1 MNGNESEKTLKSNLG
16 EYKKAWLR
24 QLQKAYANLLWQKGL
39 KVKVPAGLGLMK
51 NKTAWGRW
59 IEGEGRILI
68 SEELILNHPWPAVLG
83 ILGHEIVH
91 QLVSERPASARAS
104 QQTAHGPLFHFMG
117 AKLGLDPFYL
127 QASVDLK
134 EECPHPWPDP
144 AAEQLR
150 DDSAKV
156 LDKVRK
162 LLALSG
168 SPMEAEAQAAMK
180 AAARLMARHNLERLE
195 ETAEGQPDDYDY
207 RLIRLHAAR
216 IDSRLGLISYILGR
230 HFFVKTL
237 FTPSYDPHTDT
248 EGHDLEVTGRPENTR
263 LAEHVFHFLL
273 ERSESLWQE
282 YRRTR
287 RGGGLTAR
295 NSFILGLLRGFDQK
309 LDEAA
314 SDGAVES
321 SLKKT
326 EGGFSALVLAKDKGL
341 NDYFKKRHPRIRTHQ
356 PGRRRRFCPDSDQ
369 AGRAAGQALNL
380 NRPLD
385 DSRPAVN
392 QGLHLPGTA

>member
-1 MNGNESEKTLKSNLG
+1 MVNHESLKSNL
-16 EYKKAWLR
+16 EKYKKAWLR

-39 KVKVPAGLGLMK
+39 KVKVPASLGLMK
-51 NKTAWGRW
+51 NKRAWGRW
-59 IEGEGRILI
+59 IEGENRILI
-68 SEELILNHPWPAVLG
+68 SEELILEHPWPAVLG
-83 ILGHEIVH
+83 ILGHELAH
-91 QLVSERPASARAS
+91 QLVGDRPAAARES
-104 QQTAHGPLFHFMG
+104 RTAHGDLFQFMG
-117 AKLGLDPFYL
+117 ARLGLDPFYL
-127 QASVDLK
+127 RASVDLK
-134 EECPHPWPDP
+134 EECPQPWPDRD
-144 AAEQLR
+144 ADQLR

-168 SPMEAEAQAAMK
+168 SPVEAEAQAAMK
-180 AAARLMARHNLERLE
+180 AAARLMARHNLDRLE
-195 ETAEGQPDDYDY
+195 ETGGRQADDYDY
-207 RLIRLHAAR
+207 RLISLHAPR
-216 IDSRLGLISYILGR
+216 IDSRLGLIAYILSR

-237 FTPSYDPHTDT
+237 FTPSYDSHTDT

-282 YRRTR
+282 YRRTH

-295 NSFILGLLRGFDQK
+295 NSFILGLLQGFDQK
-309 LDEAA
+309 LNEAA
-314 SDGAVES
+314 AGGSEQPAGQA
-321 SLKKT
+321 
-326 EGGFSALVLAKDKGL
+326 EGGFSALVLAKDQGL
-341 NDYFKKRHPRIRTHQ
+341 NDYFKKRHPRIKIHQ

-385 DSRPAVN
+385 DQRPAAKS
-392 QGLHLPGTA
+392 GLRLPGPGGQS